1 MLSVGSRAYTGT
13 TTTRK
18 VIKLIKWVLQS
29 EESKNEGRF
38 KTTYNSL
45 HNAGRWSYTRASNL
59 KVRRQEKRWKVKSTN
74 NILHKAE
81 SRAYTGTTTT
91 RKVIKLIKRAYNPKK
106 VGTKEGLKQP
116 TTPCITKIFNDLGL
130 YNSENI

>member
-1 MLSVGSRAYTGT
+1 MVKSTNNTSHNAGRWSYTRTSNLKVRRQEKRWKVKSTNNILLSVGSRAYTGT

-18 VIKLIKWVLQS
+18 VIKLIKRVLQS

-45 HNAGRWSYTRASNL
+45 LNA
-59 KVRRQEKRWKVKSTN
+59 K
-74 NILHKAE
+74 

-106 VGTKEGLKQP
+106 VGAKEGLKQP
-116 TTPCITKIFNDLGL
+116 TTLCIT
-130 YNSENI
+130 